1 MGEGEKIRQR
11 EVDLER
17 RFEREG
23 RSRRTR
29 WRTCPQPRT
38 TSRSAPKA
46 RRCCREEASARR
58 RRGEE
63 VKVSDLSDRKR
74 REEDGSATH
83 KAYDSQKAP
92 YELKAVAAKV
102 FLRAND
108 ERQPTVERSGRTA
121 RAAPA
126 QRRRAAPT
134 PDLAGEDRDA
144 PAGKLPHCA
153 R

>member
-1 MGEGEKIRQR
+1 MLQR
-11 EVDLER
+11 ES
-17 RFEREG
+17 G
-23 RSRRTR
+23 RAKEATR
-29 WRTCPQPRT
+29 GGQGQRAEQP
-38 TSRSAPKA
+38 
-46 RRCCREEASARR
+46 E
-58 RRGEE
+58 
-63 VKVSDLSDRKR
+63 R

-134 PDLAGEDRDA
+134 PDLAGEDCDA